1 MIEGIFKFLF
11 SFLVVK
17 CILIASP
24 GFVKNQFMDYMLAE
38 AVKQDIKVLL
48 ENKSKFLLVSGSII
62 SFKIDLIIS
71 FTRNNTICDYVL
83 YITLLIFFICVGA
96 LFHWSQAVTKRSIS

>member
-1 MIEGIFKFLF
+1 MIEWKFNLLF

-24 GFVKNQFMDYMLAE
+24 GFVKDQFMDYMLAE
-38 AVKQDIKVLL
+38 AVKQDIKILL
-48 ENKSKFLLVSGSII
+48 ENKSKFLLVSDSII

-71 FTRNNTICDYVL
+71 FTRNNTIYNYVL
-83 YITLLIFFICVGA
+83 YITLLIFAFV
-96 LFHWSQAVTKRSIS
+96 

>member
-1 MIEGIFKFLF
+1 MF

-24 GFVKNQFMDYMLAE
+24 GFVKDQFMDYMLAE

-48 ENKSKFLLVSGSII
+48 ENKSKFLLVSDSII

-71 FTRNNTICDYVL
+71 FTRNNTIYDYVL
-83 YITLLIFFICVGA
+83 YITLLIFAFV
-96 LFHWSQAVTKRSIS
+96 

>member
-1 MIEGIFKFLF
+1 MIEWKFNLLF

-24 GFVKNQFMDYMLAE
+24 GFVKDQFMDYMLAE

-48 ENKSKFLLVSGSII
+48 ENKSKFLLVSDSII

-71 FTRNNTICDYVL
+71 FTRNNTIYDYVL
-83 YITLLIFFICVGA
+83 YITLLIFAFV
-96 LFHWSQAVTKRSIS
+96 